1 MIVEFSILDTEDFAI
16 EHIFDSSENEKL
28 ISEFSALNGAE
39 GLENYLKIRLP
50 LMKRI
55 CMQELI

>member
-1 MIVEFSILDTEDFAI
+1 MIVEFSILDTEDFTI

-39 GLENYLKIRLP
+39 GL
-50 LMKRI
+50 
-55 CMQELI
+55 